1 MFVCLK
7 DKTCLRAEGGQGDD
21 GACCSAAG
29 AFVVL
34 SRASGHRP
42 WLPWLLCGAPFE
54 GGRPEPMLRR
64 SASRGSAPLYFVRSR
79 LGVVTEGIFCPW
91 SAVSSRAT
99 QASAFRQAWG
109 LVPGTAINRGRGV
122 SSSSPASQ
130 LFLPAFCLNL
140 VMFPLPFR
148 DRPPDGVAWF
158 FFRPLVLEECLRAAG
173 EDRSG
178 RALHPPGSVGSAE
191 EHWARG
197 VMLPRCPLA

>member
-1 MFVCLK
+1 MTCLVKVVHPLGVPERGPGRCDNTSVGIVHPWGVYFEARASLFVCLK

-64 SASRGSAPLYFVRSR
+64 SASRGSAPLYFVRSH

-99 QASAFRQAWG
+99 QASAFRPAWS
-109 LVPGTAINRGRGV
+109 LVSGTTINRGRGV
-122 SSSSPASQ
+122 SPSSPASQ
-130 LFLPAFCLNL
+130 LFLPAF
-140 VMFPLPFR
+140 
-148 DRPPDGVAWF
+148 A
-158 FFRPLVLEECLRAAG
+158 
-173 EDRSG
+173 
-178 RALHPPGSVGSAE
+178 
-191 EHWARG
+191 
-197 VMLPRCPLA
+197 